1 MRILAKLFVFCSFLF
16 LMACASKVRPTGG
29 DKDVTAPVV
38 KNYSPALYSTNF
50 KSRQIIINFDEYVQL
65 KEPFKQIIISPLIS
79 PNATFAIKK
88 KSLYIELPDS
98 LFKNTTYTIN
108 FGASVVDVN
117 ENNVIENFQYVFS
130 TGSIIDSL
138 KVSGKLVLAKDNSPQ
153 KDVVVM
159 LHKNL
164 TDTSFIN
171 NIPNYICRTNELGV
185 FELQNI
191 SPGKYNM
198 YALLEENNNYKYDRP
213 EELIA
218 FEQTS
223 FSVPDSTGHYLR
235 IFKNAPLKLKI
246 LNNTSGGLGKQVII
260 FNQPVN
266 PELLNIQ
273 CIEQEIEFRKDFSVR
288 KDTLALLWK
297 NYELEK
303 FSLAVNYDRNVI
315 DTLKVSNSTN
325 VKQRGGTKKTTTPKL
340 NIKPNFAQS
349 SLLHRH
355 VPFSISFTNP
365 VFSINNDS
373 IMLLADSIPVPEFTL
388 VLEDSSNYKAG
399 SSYAFEDDVTY
410 NIQFWPGAFIDYFE
424 NTNDTIVYTCSV
436 KPERQYGSMQINFSG
451 IDYEKE
457 NLLLQILKG
466 EDKLYRQENITGPS
480 LELEYLNPDSYTL
493 RLISDANQNGVWDT
507 GDYTTKLQP
516 EFVLNYGSPINVRAN
531 WDVVIDWKIR

>member
-1 MRILAKLFVFCSFLF
+1 
-16 LMACASKVRPTGG
+16 MACASKVRPTGG

-164 TDTSFIN
+164 TDTSFIS

-273 CIEQEIEFRKDFSVR
+273 CIEQEIEFRKDFSGR

-355 VPFSISFTNP
+355 IPFSISFTNP